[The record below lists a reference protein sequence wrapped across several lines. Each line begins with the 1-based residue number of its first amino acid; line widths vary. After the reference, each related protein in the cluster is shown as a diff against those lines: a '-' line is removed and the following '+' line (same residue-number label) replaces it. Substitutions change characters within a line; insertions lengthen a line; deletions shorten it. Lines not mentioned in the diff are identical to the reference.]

1 MATIDPSIA
10 MGYKPVQIENPLN
23 QLAAYSQIERGQQDQ
38 QLNAL
43 KMRQAQQDFDTQNAL
58 AEAYKGAF
66 NQDTGALDYNLLT
79 KQLAQ
84 RGAGSAIPALL
95 KTQRE
100 TQQAEALLGKTNVE
114 TQEAKRK
121 LVTGMSRDLSR
132 NPSDANIQAHFE
144 DFASSKLFTPNEIL
158 TAQAKRDQ
166 LLAMPI
172 PDRQAY
178 LASQGATAGELKP
191 TIKDTDIGGQ
201 IITRQFDPF
210 KGTPTNI
217 GQPIVKTPTFADIAS
232 QGQLGVAQQRLK
244 LEQDKDRRDLTM
256 GTIPAGYRLNK
267 VTNELEAIPGGPTTV
282 ALSPKDKQKR
292 EAAYPKATSGLKAF
306 DDTSNSLIKDLAE
319 LRNHPGL
326 SSITGIVAGRLPGAT
341 KDGRAAQALYD
352 KIVAR
357 GGFQALTDLK
367 AAGGTLGAVSN
378 QEGTQLKDS
387 WAAINRTQDAADVR
401 KALDQA
407 LATVQTSKDRIRDE
421 YDTTYEYR
429 NTVPR
434 SNAASPAAP
443 NQTKS
448 GATVSNW

>member
-23 QLAAYSQIERGQQDQ
+23 QLAAYSQIQRGQQDQ

-66 NQDTGALDYNLLT
+66 NPSTGSLDYNLLT
-79 KQLAQ
+79 KQLAE

-100 TQQAEALLGKTNVE
+100 TQQAEATLGKTNVE

-191 TIKDTDIGGQ
+191 TIKDTDIGGSILPRVLDAYSGAQ
-201 IITRQFDPF
+201 ISQ
-210 KGTPTNI
+210 GTPI
-217 GQPIVKTPTFADIAS
+217 KKTATPGELLVN
-232 QGQLGVAQQRLK
+232 QREQQRINLGERRDIVASTSTAADGTVTQFNKFGEVINRITAAGKPSATFEKTANVK
-244 LEQDKDRRDLTM
+244 LELQKNLGTTITELKDAIKPGGLLEKSTASGAGKVLDAAGNFVGYATEGSIAAASLAPIADMTLKMVPRFEGPQSDKDTASYKQAAGELANSALPVATRKAAAK
-256 GTIPAGYRLNK
+256 TIIRIMENRKNQFTTEGMI
-267 VTNELEAIPGGPTTV
+267 NEGISSGGGV
-282 ALSPKDKQKR
+282 
-292 EAAYPKATSGLKAF
+292 
-306 DDTSNSLIKDLAE
+306 DTSNPL
-319 LRNHPGL
+319 
-326 SSITGIVAGRLPGAT
+326 
-341 KDGRAAQALYD
+341 
-352 KIVAR
+352 
-357 GGFQALTDLK
+357 LK
-367 AAGGTLGAVSN
+367 
-378 QEGTQLKDS
+378 
-387 WAAINRTQDAADVR
+387 
-401 KALDQA
+401 
-407 LATVQTSKDRIRDE
+407 
-421 YDTTYEYR
+421 
-429 NTVPR
+429 
-434 SNAASPAAP
+434 
-443 NQTKS
+443 
-448 GATVSNW
+448 

>member
-1 MATIDPSIA
+1 MATIDPNIA
-10 MGYKPVQIENPLN
+10 MGYKPIQIENPLN
-23 QLAAYSQIERGQQDQ
+23 QLAAYSQIQGAQQGQ

-100 TQQAEALLGKTNVE
+100 TQQAEALLDKTNVE
-114 TQEAKRK
+114 KQEAKRK

-232 QGQLGVAQQRLK
+232 QGQL
-244 LEQDKDRRDLTM
+244 
-256 GTIPAGYRLNK
+256 N
-267 VTNELEAIPGGPTTV
+267 
-282 ALSPKDKQKR
+282 
-292 EAAYPKATSGLKAF
+292 
-306 DDTSNSLIKDLAE
+306 LAE
-319 LRNHPGL
+319 R
-326 SSITGIVAGRLPGAT
+326 RL
-341 KDGRAAQALYD
+341 AADLDPTVQAKL
-352 KIVAR
+352 A
-357 GGFQALTDLK
+357 ASK
-367 AAGGTLGAVSN
+367 AAGTTTGKAQAAAAIALPNAIATSESLLSKLDAMVGTPAVKDKSGKVINAGTAPHPGFTGAVGMGRLQTLGIPGVE
-378 QEGTQLKDS
+378 QLIPGTP
-387 WAAINRTQDAADVR
+387 AADFKARFDEIMGGAFLEAFETLKGGGAITETEGKKATAAKTRMSLAQSEKEFLAAANEYKAIVKTGIERAR
-401 KALDQA
+401 KKAGEALSGGVDYDA
-407 LATVQTSKDRIRDE
+407 LVNKYTQ
-421 YDTTYEYR
+421 
-429 NTVPR
+429 
-434 SNAASPAAP
+434 
-443 NQTKS
+443 
-448 GATVSNW
+448 

>member
-23 QLAAYSQIERGQQDQ
+23 QLAAYSQIQRGQQDQ

-100 TQQAEALLGKTNVE
+100 TQQAEALLDKTNVE
-114 TQEAKRK
+114 KQEAKRK

-191 TIKDTDIGGQ
+191 TIKDIDIGGQ

-232 QGQLGVAQQRLK
+232 QGQLNVSQQRLAADLDPTVQAK
-244 LEQDKDRRDLTM
+244 L
-256 GTIPAGYRLNK
+256 
-267 VTNELEAIPGGPTTV
+267 
-282 ALSPKDKQKR
+282 
-292 EAAYPKATSGLKAF
+292 AAA
-306 DDTSNSLIKDLAE
+306 
-319 LRNHPGL
+319 
-326 SSITGIVAGRLPGAT
+326 
-341 KDGRAAQALYD
+341 
-352 KIVAR
+352 
-357 GGFQALTDLK
+357 K
-367 AAGGTLGAVSN
+367 AAGTTTGKTQAAAAIALPNAIATSESLLSKIDAMVGTPAVKDKSGKVINAGTAPHPGFTGAVGMGRLQTLGIPGVE
-378 QEGTQLKDS
+378 QLIPGTP
-387 WAAINRTQDAADVR
+387 AADFKARFDEIMGGAFLEAFETLKGGGAITETEGKKATAAKTRMSLAQSEKEFLAAANEYKAIVKTGIERAR
-401 KALDQA
+401 KKAGEAPSGGIDYDALVNKYTQ
-407 LATVQTSKDRIRDE
+407 
-421 YDTTYEYR
+421 
-429 NTVPR
+429 
-434 SNAASPAAP
+434 
-443 NQTKS
+443 
-448 GATVSNW
+448 